1 MAKLDVEEVLYIKN
15 IHTWKNLENSVHFDT
30 NISQN
35 SLLIEEKKSMAESG
49 YVRVLSITIY
59 MA

>member
-1 MAKLDVEEVLYIKN
+1 MRCMNFARIGNAKLDDEEVLYIKN

-35 SLLIEEKKSMAESG
+35 SLLIEEKKIRGGEW
-49 YVRVLSITIY
+49 IC
-59 MA
+59 